1 MGKKIIECE
10 YINIS
15 DIVIR
20 NEKRSQ
26 EKYVMHIEKGGKF
39 YYIYIKY
46 NETEYPLHLA
56 EYQRDFK
63 NSTKSKTEDFINA
76 VFSDKKMAPPINI
89 NFREIDGCIYGC
101 VVDGQQRIT
110 LIGRIKANIVKAN
123 RGSNSKFSSWSEE
136 DKNIFDDFKMQASIS
151 FGKTYSEENIDYNY
165 INSSSTPLTAA

>member
-1 MGKKIIECE
+1 MGKKTIECE

-26 EKYVMHIEKGGKF
+26 EKYVMHIEKNGKF

-63 NSTKSKTEDFINA
+63 N
-76 VFSDKKMAPPINI
+76 VFN
-89 NFREIDGCIYGC
+89 
-101 VVDGQQRIT
+101 
-110 LIGRIKANIVKAN
+110 L
-123 RGSNSKFSSWSEE
+123 
-136 DKNIFDDFKMQASIS
+136 
-151 FGKTYSEENIDYNY
+151 
-165 INSSSTPLTAA
+165 